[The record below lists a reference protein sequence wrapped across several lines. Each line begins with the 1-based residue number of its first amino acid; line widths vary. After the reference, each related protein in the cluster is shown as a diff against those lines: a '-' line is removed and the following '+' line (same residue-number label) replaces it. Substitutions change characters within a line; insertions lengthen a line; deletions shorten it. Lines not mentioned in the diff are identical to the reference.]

1 MEKFDRWHRLLFLH
15 ELAPLG
21 AGGEVT
27 KNHEEPDS
35 LISICES
42 RLVLSQNF
50 QYPHSLRIKTTGPN
64 LAANSDCLV

>member
-35 LISICES
+35 LNTV
-42 RLVLSQNF
+42 R
-50 QYPHSLRIKTTGPN
+50 R
-64 LAANSDCLV
+64 ADCLSGASQCSNLWE